1 MKEINED
8 RINSF
13 CLKKQ
18 HLTDDTRINNIV
30 KITEDIGGLHA
41 TNSTTPYLSLFART
55 KSFQRKDLDNELYR
69 KRHLGKVRYVRAT
82 VYVLPRQMIPIAFC
96 AGRSTIKSYAEKY
109 TEYHGISK
117 KEYQRTSKQILDILK
132 GKNKNVKEIKD
143 ALDNKTKI
151 AQIVNLLC
159 DSGQLIRG
167 LPKAGWES
175 NLHTYHRMD
184 DYFPD
189 LDLFS
194 FKEKEAKKILVKQY
208 IDSFGPVTENDISW
222 WTKFTKTEVW
232 RIIKE
237 LEDQVT
243 PMDFSGFKDPY
254 FILASQGKSLQSIK
268 IGKEHTI
275 NLLPTLDSFIMGYKE
290 RERYLDLDYYE
301 YVFDRS
307 GNGVSSILMN
317 GKIIGIWDFAEEP
330 KPMVKLFFFE
340 DLKKDVRR
348 KILSIAK
355 NIGKFIAGVE
365 VEIKECRDMV
375 PLPKRTAGAIMSPL
389 RDC

>member
-8 RINSF
+8 QVISY

-18 HLTDDTRINNIV
+18 HLTEDTRINNIM

-41 TNSTTPYLSLFART
+41 TSSTTPYLSLFART
-55 KSFQRKDLDNELYR
+55 KNFQREYLDNELYR

-82 VYVLPRQMIPIAFC
+82 IYVLPKEMIPIAFC
-96 AGRSTIKSYAEKY
+96 SGRSTIKSYAEKY

-132 GKNKNVKEIKD
+132 GKNKTLKEIKD
-143 ALDNKTKI
+143 ALNINTKI

-167 LPKAGWES
+167 LPKAGWKS

-184 DYFPD
+184 DYFPG

-194 FKEKEAKKILVKQY
+194 FKEKEAKKRLIRRY
-208 IDSFGPVTENDISW
+208 IDSFGPVTLDDISW
-222 WTKFTKTEVW
+222 WTKFTKTEIR
-232 RIIKE
+232 RIMKE

-243 PMDFSGFKDPY
+243 LNEISDFKDPH
-254 FILASQGKSLQSIK
+254 FILTSQSKFLQSTK

-275 NLLPTLDSFIMGYKE
+275 NLLPTLDPFVMGYKE

-307 GNGVSSILMN
+307 GNGVSSILVD
-317 GKIIGIWDFAEEP
+317 GKIIGIWDFAEKP
-330 KPMVKLFFFE
+330 KPTVKLFFFE
-340 DLKKDVRR
+340 SLKKDAKG
-348 KILSIAK
+348 KILLKAK
-355 NIGKFIAGVE
+355 NIGKFISQGE
-365 VEIKECRDMV
+365 VQIKECKDMI
-375 PLPKRTAGAIMSPL
+375 PLPKRTAGAIMAPL
-389 RDC
+389 KDC